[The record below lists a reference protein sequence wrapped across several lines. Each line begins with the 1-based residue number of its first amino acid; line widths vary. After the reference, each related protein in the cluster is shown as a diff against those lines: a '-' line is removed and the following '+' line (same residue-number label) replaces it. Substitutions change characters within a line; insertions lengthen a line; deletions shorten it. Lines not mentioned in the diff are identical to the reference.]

1 MNEETLTDQCLSHY
15 FSDLT
20 RLLAEVDQKA
30 VGRIV
35 DTLFEAWQ
43 SGRRVLLAGNGGSS
57 SSVSHIVAD
66 LQKNIYLASGVAL
79 KTLCLADSAPLV
91 TAWANDTDYA
101 NIFAPQVHC
110 WGEPGDVL
118 LLVSGSGNSPNIL
131 HCAQAG
137 RDKGMVVI
145 GLSGFAGGKLQ
156 DFVDEGLVVRSDNMQ
171 RIEDVHMSILHGVY
185 LALVGKVS
193 AQCNPIDRAVS
204 SGADVAE

>member
-1 MNEETLTDQCLSHY
+1 MNEETSTEQCLADY
-15 FSDLT
+15 FAELA
-20 RLLAEVDQKA
+20 RLIAEVDLKA

-101 NIFAPQVHC
+101 NVFAPQVHC
-110 WGEPGDVL
+110 WAEPGDVL

-131 HCAQAG
+131 HCARAG
-137 RDKGMVVI
+137 RERGMRLI

-156 DFVDEGLVVRSDNMQ
+156 DLVDESLVVRSDNMQ
-171 RIEDVHMSILHGVY
+171 RIEDVHMSILHGIY
-185 LALVGKVS
+185 LALIGRVGRTG
-193 AQCNPIDRAVS
+193 D
-204 SGADVAE
+204 